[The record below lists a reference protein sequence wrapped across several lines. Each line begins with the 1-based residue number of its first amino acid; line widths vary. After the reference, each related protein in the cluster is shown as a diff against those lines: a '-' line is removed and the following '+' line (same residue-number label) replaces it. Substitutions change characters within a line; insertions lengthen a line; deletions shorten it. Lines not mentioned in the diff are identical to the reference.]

1 VRITE
6 ARYDRLA
13 LQVDSGAPLSVRLRQ
28 FYLPMWRAEVDGAEN
43 AVYPSGEMGLVTTDA
58 PAGARRVAFRF
69 GPTPAWIAG
78 WVLEMIG
85 ALVWAALAWRASSAP
100 AQHGNSRWLH
110 FAAVAVPAVILLLD
124 LNALGAGQRRWTP
137 AAPVNGPATFGETAM
152 LIGYDVEEARGER
165 AVDVTL
171 YWFALRENGSN
182 YKSFV
187 HLLGGDG
194 QVVAQHDG
202 DPGGGYTPT
211 TRWMPGE
218 VIPDR
223 HRLMLPEGAA
233 DGALGLRAGM
243 YAVDASGTAANLP
256 IDPPAA
262 DGRADLGVVQ
272 AVSP

>member
-1 VRITE
+1 
-6 ARYDRLA
+6 
-13 LQVDSGAPLSVRLRQ
+13 
-28 FYLPMWRAEVDGAEN
+28 
-43 AVYPSGEMGLVTTDA
+43 
-58 PAGARRVAFRF
+58 
-69 GPTPAWIAG
+69 
-78 WVLEMIG
+78 
-85 ALVWAALAWRASSAP
+85 
-100 AQHGNSRWLH
+100 
-110 FAAVAVPAVILLLD
+110 
-124 LNALGAGQRRWTP
+124 
-137 AAPVNGPATFGETAM
+137 M